1 MHSTRPTHAYRHA
14 PRLIPQRTSPV
25 NNSVSNSTAHTP
37 DPSLTSLVKQ
47 LSEDSSHLVRSELQL
62 FRTEMTEKAKI
73 AGVGAGLLSGAGV
86 IALFGVGALV
96 ATAIIALAL
105 VLPAWLAAL
114 IVTVVLFAA
123 AGIAALLGKRKI
135 TQLAPPTPDRTVESV
150 KDSITE
156 IKDSAHR

>member
-1 MHSTRPTHAYRHA
+1 MSDPVST
-14 PRLIPQRTSPV
+14 S
-25 NNSVSNSTAHTP
+25 HTP
-37 DPSLTSLVKQ
+37 DPSLATLVKQ

-62 FRTEMTEKAKI
+62 FRAEMTEKAKI

-96 ATAIIALAL
+96 TTAIIALTL

-123 AGIAALLGKRKI
+123 AGIAALLGKKKI

-150 KDSITE
+150 KHSITE

>member
-1 MHSTRPTHAYRHA
+1 M
-14 PRLIPQRTSPV
+14 
-25 NNSVSNSTAHTP
+25 SNS
-37 DPSLTSLVKQ
+37 PSSDASLADLLKQ
-47 LSEDSSHLVRSELQL
+47 VSEDSSHLVRSELQL
-62 FRTEMTEKAKI
+62 FRTEMTEKAKT

-96 ATAIIALAL
+96 TTAILALTL

-123 AGIAALLGKRKI
+123 AGIAALLGKKKI
-135 TQLAPPTPDRTVESV
+135 AQLAPPTPDRTVESV
-150 KDSITE
+150 KEDIAE